1 MDDRDQEL
9 ETLPPALVSRLK
21 ASDRAQP
28 IVDPRTDRAVLD
40 AARAYFEQRP
50 AAVALRRRRFAMPL
64 GAAAAVLLAVLVV
77 RSFGPEPA
85 VLARDDVDGSGRVD
99 ILDAFAL
106 ARAARDDA
114 SGATAAR
121 IEELGY
127 RVVALDTPRTRSLP

>member
-9 ETLPPALVSRLK
+9 ETLPQALVSRLK

-40 AARAYFEQRP
+40 AARAYFAQRP
-50 AAVALRRRRFAMPL
+50 VAAARYRRRFAMPL

-77 RSFGPEPA
+77 RSFGPEPVA
-85 VLARDDVDGSGRVD
+85 LADDVDGSGRVD

-114 SGATAAR
+114 SGVAAAR

-127 RVVALDTPRTRSLP
+127 RVVALDTPRRVP

>member
-9 ETLPPALVSRLK
+9 ETLPPALVSRLE

-28 IVDPRTDRAVLD
+28 ILDPRTDRAVLD
-40 AARAYFEQRP
+40 AARAYFAQRP
-50 AAVALRRRRFAMPL
+50 ATVARHRRRFAMPL
-64 GAAAAVLLAVLVV
+64 GAAAAVLVAVLVV
-77 RSFGPEPA
+77 RSFGPEPT

-114 SGATAAR
+114 GGVAAAR
-121 IEELGY
+121 IEELAY
-127 RVVALDTPRTRSLP
+127 RVVALDTPRSLP

>member
-9 ETLPPALVSRLK
+9 EVLPPAIVTRLK
-21 ASDRAQP
+21 GRDRAQP

-50 AAVALRRRRFAMPL
+50 AAAVVRRRRFAMPL
-64 GAAAAVLLAVLVV
+64 GVAAAVLLAAVLVV
-77 RSFGPEPA
+77 QFYPGPG
-85 VLARDDVDGSGRVD
+85 VLPDDVDGSGRVD

-114 SGATAAR
+114 GGIAAMR
-121 IEELGY
+121 IEELAY
-127 RVVALDTPRTRSLP
+127 RVVALDVPGAAP

>member
-1 MDDRDQEL
+1 MDDNDQEL

-21 ASDRAQP
+21 AHDRAQP

-40 AARAYFEQRP
+40 AARAYFAQRP
-50 AAVALRRRRFAMPL
+50 AMMARHRRRFAMPL
-64 GAAAAVLLAVLVV
+64 GAAAAVLLAVFVV
-77 RSFGPEPA
+77 TRSLGPESVA
-85 VLARDDVDGSGRVD
+85 LADDVDGSGRVD

-114 SGATAAR
+114 SGVAAAR

-127 RVVALDTPRTRSLP
+127 RVVALDAPRSLP

>member
-1 MDDRDQEL
+1 MDDNDQEL

-21 ASDRAQP
+21 AHDRAQP

-40 AARAYFEQRP
+40 AARAYFAERP
-50 AAVALRRRRFAMPL
+50 VAAAPYRRRFAMPL
-64 GAAAAVLLAVLVV
+64 GAAAAVLLAAVIVV
-77 RSFGPEPA
+77 QSFGPEP
-85 VLARDDVDGSGRVD
+85 VARDDIDGSGRVD

-114 SGATAAR
+114 SGVAAAR

-127 RVVALDTPRTRSLP
+127 RVVALDAQRTRGLP

>member
-9 ETLPPALVSRLK
+9 ETLPPALVIRLK
-21 ASDRAQP
+21 AHDRAQP

-50 AAVALRRRRFAMPL
+50 AVPARHRRRFAMPL

-77 RSFGPEPA
+77 HSFGPEPVA
-85 VLARDDVDGSGRVD
+85 LADDVDGSGRVD

-114 SGATAAR
+114 SGVAATR
-121 IEELGY
+121 IEELAY
-127 RVVALDTPRTRSLP
+127 RVVALDTPRSLP

>member
-9 ETLPPALVSRLK
+9 EALPPALVSRLK

-28 IVDPRTDRAVLD
+28 IVDPRTDHAVLD
-40 AARAYFEQRP
+40 AARAYFAQRP
-50 AAVALRRRRFAMPL
+50 AAVPRHRRRFAMPL

-77 RSFGPEPA
+77 QSFGPEPVA
-85 VLARDDVDGSGRVD
+85 LADDVDGSGRVD

-106 ARAARDDA
+106 ARAARNDA
-114 SGATAAR
+114 GGVAAAR

-127 RVVALDTPRTRSLP
+127 RVVALDVPRGLP